1 MAQIV
6 TITNPL
12 TGQPAQVDQLEH
24 TAQQIDDAIAR
35 ALPGGD
41 IDTLFAGK
49 APAGY
54 GLGTSA
60 VPIDDYN
67 NAVNNGWYRGGTN
80 YPSKISYAHYGMV
93 RVDSIGQIK
102 LQTFYAGDAGGA
114 MTAPFMAIRKSSDS
128 GATWSEWEY
137 VNPPMILGEEYRTTE
152 RYNGKPVYKRAV
164 NIGDITGKGT
174 STFANNGAG
183 TILSCDILYS
193 GYLPFTYIHN
203 SDLSN
208 SWTRYASV
216 SIVSSNIEI
225 SYFIGS
231 SWGTSKNTVVI
242 LRYLKS

>member
-12 TGQPAQVDQLEH
+12 TGQPAQVDQLDH
-24 TAQQIDDAIAR
+24 TAQEIDDAIAR
-35 ALPGGD
+35 AIPSTDHPGCYYRM
-41 IDTLFAGK
+41 I
-49 APAGY
+49 
-54 GLGTSA
+54 
-60 VPIDDYN
+60 
-67 NAVNNGWYRGGTN
+67 NGVT
-80 YPSKISYAHYGMV
+80 
-93 RVDSIGQIK
+93 
-102 LQTFYAGDAGGA
+102 
-114 MTAPFMAIRKSSDS
+114 
-128 GATWSEWEY
+128 EW
-137 VNPPMILGEEYRTTE
+137 VNPPVIPGVEYRTTE

-164 NIGDITGKGT
+164 NIGDITDKGT

-183 TILSCDILYS
+183 TILSCEILYS

-216 SIVSSNIEI
+216 SIVSSKIEI

-242 LRYLKS
+242 LRYLKG

>member
-12 TGQPAQVDQLEH
+12 TGQPAQVDQLDH

-41 IDTLFAGK
+41 IDTLLAEK
-49 APAGY
+49 APSGY

-60 VPIDDYN
+60 VAIDDYN
-67 NAVNNGWYRGGTN
+67 NAINNGWYRGGAN
-80 YPSKISYAHYGMV
+80 YPSKINYANYGMV
-93 RVDSIGQIK
+93 RVDSVGQIK
-102 LQTFYAGDAGGA
+102 FQTFYAGDTGSA
-114 MTAPFMAIRKSSDS
+114 MTAPFMAIRKSGDY

-137 VNPPMILGEEYRTTE
+137 VNPPMIFGEEYRTTE

-174 STFANNGAG
+174 STFENKGAG
-183 TILSCDILYS
+183 TILSCEILYS

-216 SIVSSNIEI
+216 SIVKSQIEI

-242 LRYLKS
+242 LRYLKG